1 MGEVISLNPD
11 LKVKSPEYIDFLFGR
26 VADGIKANKP
36 ELAQMMVDFALTPN
50 EHLEAL
56 DNIFEYCFK
65 GKSPSERYRFK
76 NPNT

>member
-56 DNIFEYCFK
+56 DNIFEYCFNFHIF
-65 GKSPSERYRFK
+65 SWLYLEAFV
-76 NPNT
+76 